1 MWDVLQEHNSYG
13 ERGDRCGMSYKKIK
27 VMERGDRCGMSYKNI
42 IAMERGVIGVGCLT
56 RK

>member
-27 VMERGDRCGMSYKNI
+27 VME
-42 IAMERGVIGVGCLT
+42 MERGVIGVGCLT
-56 RK
+56 RT